1 MGESFAK
8 KEKAK
13 KKAKEKQD
21 KAEKMRE
28 RKATNKGRSFEDMI
42 AYLDEDGNIMSTP
55 PDARMKREIKLED
68 IQLGAAAIPIE
79 EIVRTGTVSFFNDAK
94 GYGFITDEK
103 TRENVFVHSN
113 QLSAPVKEKDK
124 VTFERERTQRG
135 YSAINVKKLNK

>member
-55 PDARMKREIKLED
+55 PDAR
-68 IQLGAAAIPIE
+68 Q
-79 EIVRTGTVSFFNDAK
+79 
-94 GYGFITDEK
+94 
-103 TRENVFVHSN
+103 
-113 QLSAPVKEKDK
+113 
-124 VTFERERTQRG
+124 
-135 YSAINVKKLNK
+135 